1 MVPKL
6 VLIAAV
12 IAIPLAG
19 VAGLSAAPSV
29 ASATPP
35 PPNIV
40 CHLAGSITFPAPGL
54 SADGVW
60 TMASTSA
67 ASISATFVPPGY
79 CPGGSPHMPPQV
91 LTMPNIPCLA
101 TGNPAPVCPN
111 GTGYVSD
118 WANGYVTA
126 GATFWTEFPL
136 PTRFHI
142 DNTTYKSAST
152 ASTVIS
158 PGGICGAN
166 EPGFKVNGHLTVPI
180 LNSGDPTRLFLCL
193 DGDTGTATTGNFL
206 ADLSAELGGGSST
219 ISSVE
224 FDPTTSKLRI
234 T

>member
-67 ASISATFVPPGY
+67 ASISANVCSSGVLPGRK
-79 CPGGSPHMPPQV
+79 SPHAPSGPHHAEHPMSGNREPR
-91 LTMPNIPCLA
+91 A
-101 TGNPAPVCPN
+101 TCPN